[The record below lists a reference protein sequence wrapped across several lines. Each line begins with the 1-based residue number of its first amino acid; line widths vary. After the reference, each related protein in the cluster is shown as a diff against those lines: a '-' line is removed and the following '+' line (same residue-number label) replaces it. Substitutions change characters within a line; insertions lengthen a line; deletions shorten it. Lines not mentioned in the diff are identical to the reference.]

1 MSEGGFFALRVA
13 PGEPGIVNVPDDLT
27 LTISHVA
34 AAPDAGTTR
43 LSLVTTD
50 YTGATAAAH
59 LLTLQPKKQDH
70 ALVDLSFPP
79 GEAVTFAADG
89 GAVDL
94 CGAMQCVDEGPMGA
108 TYDDDDD
115 DDDDDDAEY
124 RAYMD
129 ELDVARRYLDGPSD
143 SDDDDSDAFADEF
156 VDFSDDDDAFDGD
169 EELERTLRKRSIDID
184 DDAEGPG
191 KRGRDFPDGSDDESS
206 EDEPAPPPAKKKKTA
221 AKKKKLAA
229 KKGR

>member
-1 MSEGGFFALRVA
+1 MSEGGFFALRVE

-79 GEAVTFAADG
+79 GEAVTFAAEG

-115 DDDDDDAEY
+115 DDDAAEY

-143 SDDDDSDAFADEF
+143 SADDDSDAFADEF

-169 EELERTLRKRSIDID
+169 EELERTLRKRLSLIHI
-184 DDAEGPG
+184 
-191 KRGRDFPDGSDDESS
+191 
-206 EDEPAPPPAKKKKTA
+206 
-221 AKKKKLAA
+221 
-229 KKGR
+229 

>member
-1 MSEGGFFALRVA
+1 MSEGGFFALRVE

-115 DDDDDDAEY
+115 DDDAEY

-169 EELERTLRKRSIDID
+169 EELERALRKRSIDID
-184 DDAEGPG
+184 DDAEGPVILAA
-191 KRGRDFPDGSDDESS
+191 DGSDDESS

>member
-1 MSEGGFFALRVA
+1 MSEGGFFALRVE

-79 GEAVTFAADG
+79 GEAVTFAAEG
-89 GAVDL
+89 GAVQ
-94 CGAMQCVDEGPMGA
+94 G
-108 TYDDDDD
+108 
-115 DDDDDDAEY
+115 
-124 RAYMD
+124 
-129 ELDVARRYLDGPSD
+129 
-143 SDDDDSDAFADEF
+143 
-156 VDFSDDDDAFDGD
+156 
-169 EELERTLRKRSIDID
+169 RKRVIQRRFNVGVLEAIS
-184 DDAEGPG
+184 
-191 KRGRDFPDGSDDESS
+191 KRKAS
-206 EDEPAPPPAKKKKTA
+206 T
-221 AKKKKLAA
+221 L
-229 KKGR
+229 

>member
-1 MSEGGFFALRVA
+1 MSEGGFFALRVE

-115 DDDDDDAEY
+115 DDDAEY

-169 EELERTLRKRSIDID
+169 EELERALRKRSIDID

>member
-115 DDDDDDAEY
+115 DDDAEY

-169 EELERTLRKRSIDID
+169 EELERALRKRSIDID
-184 DDAEGPG
+184 DDAEGPVILAA
-191 KRGRDFPDGSDDESS
+191 DGSDDESS

>member
-1 MSEGGFFALRVA
+1 MSEGGFFALRVE

-79 GEAVTFAADG
+79 GEAVTFAVDG

-108 TYDDDDD
+108 TYDDDD

-169 EELERTLRKRSIDID
+169 EELERALRKRSIDID
-184 DDAEGPG
+184 DDAEGPVILAA
-191 KRGRDFPDGSDDESS
+191 DGSDDESS

>member
-169 EELERTLRKRSIDID
+169 EELERAVRKRSIDID
-184 DDAEGPG
+184 DDAV
-191 KRGRDFPDGSDDESS
+191 KRRAADGSDDESS
-206 EDEPAPPPAKKKKTA
+206 EDEPAPPPAKKKKSA
-221 AKKKKLAA
+221 AKKKKVAA

>member
-115 DDDDDDAEY
+115 DDDAEY

-129 ELDVARRYLDGPSD
+129 ELDVARRYLDAPSD

-169 EELERTLRKRSIDID
+169 EELERAVRKRSIDID

-191 KRGRDFPDGSDDESS
+191 KRRAADGSDDESS